1 MSFILKSLNDNSV
14 FYFVLKYEAIF
25 FDIVLP
31 SLAELWRCT
40 FPILGSLIPIILFQF
55 RVEPSGMAFDLVLD
69 LPLTIGTIPIA
80 SAYHPFQQPGASAPP
95 APWMP
100 DYGSTQQGKTHL
112 STR

>member
-31 SLAELWRCT
+31 SLAEHWRST
-40 FPILGSLIPIILFQF
+40 LPILGSLIPIILFQF

-100 DYGSTQQGKTHL
+100 DYSSTQQGKTHL
-112 STR
+112 STS